1 MKTFT
6 LIPKN
11 KWVMT
16 AALLAVLGFNVSFN
30 SHQAGIASGDFAS
43 TAGDLVESKLTT
55 ADGVMPVKYVNN
67 GESEVLAIVPKKMT
81 EGKVCETCGYET
93 ISLLTKNKKDIDGLN
108 VQLLKALQKTKP
120 AKAEVAAKE
129 EEAAVE
135 ASEETVEKKS
145 PFDAIEKACSRYEK
159 RSEELSCTADKFVA
173 ILKRKKGAEIDKKE
187 AFNFYKENIESI
199 IRLEITEARHL
210 ANRTRRAHSGLFF
223 RPSDDLSSD
232 PRDIMQTATQMREKA
247 LKVIRTLLAGTPG
260 KYEKIRVEL
269 LEAETKIANEEAR
282 ELQQTLFQARN
293 NQDPS
298 KGVYLFEEGK
308 LRRVELQDLIEGM
321 QYHSNAGLS
330 KATSSKDINA
340 ELQAHYESY
349 MNNFFQKMNDG
360 MWQNPYAFMGS
371 DNGNSTTLP
380 GVNFGPRLSNP
391 GRGNT
396 GSTVSP
402 GISNRVGTTLN
413 ARNQTPA
420 MTMPTQNYGISF
432 GPMVPATPESLRMR
446 MEIRG
451 RQ

>member
-55 ADGVMPVKYVNN
+55 ADGVMPVKYVSN

-93 ISLLTKNKKDIDGLN
+93 ISLLTKNKEDIDGLN

-210 ANRTRRAHSGLFF
+210 ANRTRRAHSGLFPYL
-223 RPSDDLSSD
+223 RRSDDWSTD
-232 PRDIMQTATQMREKA
+232 MQKATQMREKA
-247 LKVIRTLLAGTPG
+247 SKVIRTLLAGIPG
-260 KYEKIRVEL
+260 KYENIRGEL
-269 LEAETKIANEEAR
+269 VEAETKIAKEEAR
-282 ELQQTLFQARN
+282 ELQNTFIQARDDEN
-293 NQDPS
+293 PTIGLYYSQ
-298 KGVYLFEEGK
+298 EGK
-308 LRRVELQDLIEGM
+308 LRRMDLQDLMENM
-321 QYHSNAGLS
+321 QYQSNAGLS
-330 KATSSKDINA
+330 KAASGKDINL

-349 MNNFFQKMNDG
+349 LNNFFQKMNDAV
-360 MWQNPYAFMGS
+360 MLNNYTFL
-371 DNGNSTTLP
+371 DGNKGNITTLP

-396 GSTVSP
+396 GSTFSP
-402 GISNRVGTTLN
+402 GISNRVGTNLN
-413 ARNQTPA
+413 ATRTQTPV